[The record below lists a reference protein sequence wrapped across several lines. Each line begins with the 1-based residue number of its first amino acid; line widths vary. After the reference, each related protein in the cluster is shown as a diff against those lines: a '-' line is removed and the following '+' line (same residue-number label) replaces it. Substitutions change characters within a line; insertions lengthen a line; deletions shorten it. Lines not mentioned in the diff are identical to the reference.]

1 MARASQLIGKH
12 ARAVEH
18 VNAEIVIRR
27 DMDDQRGLRQALELL
42 RDSHLALGDQAAAA
56 DCVRRVR
63 ALDNLLESERSLD
76 M

>member
-1 MARASQLIGKH
+1 MARASQLLGKH
-12 ARAVEH
+12 ARAAEH
-18 VNAEIVIRR
+18 AGAEIVIRR
-27 DMDDQRGLRQALELL
+27 DMDDRRGLRQALELL
-42 RDSHLALGDQAAAA
+42 GASHLALGDRAAAA

>member
-1 MARASQLIGKH
+1 MARASQLTGEH

-18 VNAEIVIRR
+18 VTAEIAIRR
-27 DMDDQRGLRQALELL
+27 ETDDQRGLRRALELL

-63 ALDNLLESERSLD
+63 ALDGLLAPERPLD
-76 M
+76 V